1 MSAQAEIWRV
11 DTPEGI
17 FEADLETLKQWI
29 SEGAVIATDKVAKGT
44 LNWIE
49 AGKAPM
55 LRTAFNNK
63 AAGMPYTPPAPA
75 PPGTKTEVP
84 PSTSFSDPPQAP
96 PSDDASSFE
105 SEHTSSHTAAEEPYV
120 AARATSNTCQNHPS
134 IPAYYICRVCA
145 ATFCEN
151 CPRVVNRTHICPA
164 CGDLCKPFAEERNKV
179 MRQQLQVEGF
189 GFSDFGRALKYPF
202 QHKVALLCGALL
214 YGLLLLGGF
223 KGQIVAYVVLFGC
236 ISHVISQVAWG
247 RLHRSFM
254 PDFSAFNLWD
264 DFAVPLG
271 LGIGIIIVTWGPI
284 IVLVLALAF
293 GVVNSAPKPSSF
305 VAGAEHS
312 EAQPVNEEDLSVLT
326 DPEADP
332 NKLKEANDKLNK
344 TRPGAQISQAAEESR
359 ERSDPMANFRMLLP
373 YLGAGILFVLLF
385 LIFLAWGIFYYP
397 MALTVAGYTQSFG
410 SVINPLVGLDTIR
423 RMGATYFKAFGMVIL
438 LQIGSGIVG
447 IIVAIIT
454 YPLALPFIGNLPG
467 TFLEGSAA
475 FYFNL
480 VIACVLGL
488 SLFKCA
494 DRLGIA
500 VD

>member
-1 MSAQAEIWRV
+1 MSAQPEIWRV

-29 SEGAVIATDKVAKGT
+29 SEGAVIQTDKVAKGT

-55 LRTAFNNK
+55 LRSAFSNK
-63 AAGMPYTPPAPA
+63 AAGIAYTPPAPT
-75 PPGTKTEVP
+75 PSGPKTDVP
-84 PSTSFSDPPQAP
+84 PP
-96 PSDDASSFE
+96 PSSSGFAEPENPTWDHATGSHAE
-105 SEHTSSHTAAEEPYV
+105 SEQPFTAAH
-120 AARATSNTCQNHPS
+120 ATSNTCQNHPS
-134 IPAYYICRVCA
+134 VPAYYICRVCA
-145 ATFCEN
+145 ATFCES
-151 CPRVVNRTHICPA
+151 CPRVVNKVHICPA
-164 CGDLCKPFAEERNKV
+164 CGDLCKLFDEERGKV
-179 MRQQLQVEGF
+179 ARAQLQSSGF

-202 QHKVALLCGALL
+202 QHKAALLFGALL

-223 KGQIVAYVVLFGC
+223 KGQVVAYVVMFGC

-254 PDFSAFNLWD
+254 PDFSSFNMWD
-264 DFAVPLG
+264 DFAVPIG

-284 IVLVLALAF
+284 IALVLALFF
-293 GVVNSAPKPSSF
+293 GAVNTATKTPSF
-305 VAGAEHS
+305 VPGT
-312 EAQPVNEEDLSVLT
+312 EASQTAPVSEEDLSVLT

-344 TRPGAQISQAAEESR
+344 TRPGAQISEAAEESR
-359 ERSDPMANFRMLLP
+359 QKSDPMATLKMLLP

-385 LIFLAWGIFYYP
+385 LVFLAWAIFYYP

-410 SVINPLVGLDTIR
+410 SVVNPLVGLDTIK
-423 RMGATYFKAFGMVIL
+423 RMGATYFKAFGMVL
-438 LQIGSGIVG
+438 LIQIASGIVG
-447 IIVAIIT
+447 VIVGIVT
-454 YPLALPFIGNLPG
+454 YPLALPFIGNLPAM
-467 TFLEGSAA
+467 FIEGSVT

-480 VIACVLGL
+480 VIACLLGL